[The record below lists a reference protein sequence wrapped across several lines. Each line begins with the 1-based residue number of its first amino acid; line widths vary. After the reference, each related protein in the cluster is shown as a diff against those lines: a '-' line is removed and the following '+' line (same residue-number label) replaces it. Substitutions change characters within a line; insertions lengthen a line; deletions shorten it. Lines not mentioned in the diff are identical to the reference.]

1 MASILKTNLQQN
13 PSPPHSVT
21 VQGAY
26 EPFDL
31 QVARNQ
37 IMGHN
42 TVFISGFNATVGTTY
57 ETVWSES
64 TVYVYPTTATIIKI
78 SSSDANDT
86 AAGTGARTVTIY
98 GLDANYNQIN
108 ETVSLSGQTAVNT
121 TNSYLRVFHLMVNT
135 AGSGGAA
142 AGSIYAGVG
151 TVTTGKPAT
160 VYGVYTA
167 DGGATACIYTVPAG
181 YTGYIFD
188 FLTSTGCTTA
198 NAYTNI
204 GLYNRPL
211 GGVLD
216 NTIQGRCG
224 NGGAFTIPLNYPLVF
239 DEKTDIEVRA
249 SATSTS
255 NVTANFNIVIIK
267 NDGQTA

>member
-1 MASILKTNLQQN
+1 MSTLVTNLQQN

-21 VQGAY
+21 VQGAF

-37 IMGHN
+37 IMGHSS
-42 TVFISGFNATVGTTY
+42 VFVSGFNATVGTTY

-64 TVYVYPTTATIIKI
+64 TVYAYLTSASVIEI
-78 SSSDANDT
+78 SSSSANDT

-98 GLDANYNQIN
+98 GLDASYNQIS
-108 ETVSLSGQTAVNT
+108 ETVTLNGTSAVNT
-121 TNSYLRVFHLMVNT
+121 TLSYLRVFHLLVNT

-142 AGSIYAGVG
+142 AGTIYAGTG
-151 TVTTGKPAT
+151 ALTAGKPAV

-167 DGGATACIYTVPAG
+167 DGGSTAAIYTVPAG

-188 FLTSTGCTTA
+188 FLTSSGCTTA
-198 NAYTNI
+198 NAYTNV
-204 GLYNRPL
+204 GLYARPF
-211 GGVLD
+211 GGVFD
-216 NTIQGRCG
+216 NTIQGRCSNG
-224 NGGAFTIPLNYPLVF
+224 NSFNVPLNFPLAFT
-239 DEKTDIEVRA
+239 EKTDIEIRT
-249 SATSTS
+249 SATSAS
-255 NVTANFNIVIIK
+255 NVTGNFSIVLVK